1 MEHRNAAVRRQ
12 PRRSGRLSPLLSVLS
27 VVLMFWLLVVDWVA
41 GAEVSKSNPLVLP
54 LVVLNPHSGRCERVG
69 DRRR

>member
-27 VVLMFWLLVVDWVA
+27 VVLMFWLLVV
-41 GAEVSKSNPLVLP
+41 
-54 LVVLNPHSGRCERVG
+54 
-69 DRRR
+69 